1 MEDSIMKNSIKLLSR
16 VFLLIVLVITL
27 GCDKKNTSAD
37 LKKKTDKYVEY
48 WNTANFQG
56 IEDLLCDDFELIE
69 SPKFDAQKGIE
80 NFKQT
85 VLAYHTTYPD
95 FHLTVNEIICDK
107 DKIAGIW
114 TITATNTGQGD
125 RPPTGKHIIVK
136 GIGIIHF
143 KDGKIK
149 DEWIAGNDY
158 YWLEQLGYTIV
169 PPKTDSE
176 KK

>member
-1 MEDSIMKNSIKLLSR
+1 MKNSIKLLSR
-16 VFLLIVLVITL
+16 VLLIIVMVITL
-27 GCDKKNTSAD
+27 GCDKKHTSAD

-48 WNTANFQG
+48 WNTANFEG

-69 SPKFDAQKGIE
+69 SPKFEAQKGID

-85 VLAYHTTYPD
+85 VLAYHAAYPD
-95 FHLTVNEIICDK
+95 FNLAVEEMIYDN

-114 TITATNTGQGD
+114 IITATNTGQGD
-125 RPPTGKHIIVK
+125 RPPTGKHINVK

-158 YWLEQLGYTIV
+158 YWLEQLGYTFV
-169 PPKTDSE
+169 LPKTDSE
-176 KK
+176 K